1 MKNLIRWEDGVG
13 CGVRGSAW
21 FNCLQA
27 WKEKSESIHLHV
39 DLEKPFFF
47 LEWKGEE
54 HVGRENKKRFFFT
67 SMSIPEENA

>member
-27 WKEKSESIHLHV
+27 WKEKSESIRLHV
-39 DLEKPFFF
+39 DLENPFFSGIRKVKNMWDVRIRRDFF
-47 LEWKGEE
+47 L
-54 HVGRENKKRFFFT
+54 
-67 SMSIPEENA
+67 PP